1 MVIRFKLE
9 KTMKDVDNQPHLFTL
24 LCTLLV
30 FLTLPAYSHATNS
43 TGSTE
48 QGEQVMPGDIKGVVI
63 IESPK
68 TGALLQ
74 LRGIAGRGMLISRE
88 TPTQQQDEAHCVSVP
103 MRFAAGD
110 FGGSSIGIHS
120 AEPIQLVIYDDEV
133 MQKLT
138 AGDEVVSEDYDI
150 TGQNEARLGD
160 IKIISGLTLSYGFV
174 LNPGEWSWLS
184 VFGQAQNEV
193 SCERLNINGT
203 DPIDSALGN
212 NRIAYE
218 SASSRRQ
225 C

>member
-1 MVIRFKLE
+1 
-9 KTMKDVDNQPHLFTL
+9 MKDVDNQPHLFTL

-43 TGSTE
+43 PGSTV
-48 QGEQVMPGDIKGVVI
+48 QDEQVMLGDIKGVVI

-110 FGGSSIGIHS
+110 FGGSSIGIRS
-120 AEPIQLVIYDDEV
+120 VEPIQLVIYDDEV

-193 SCERLNINGT
+193 SCERLNINDT
-203 DPIDSALGN
+203 AHTALGN
-212 NRIAYE
+212 NRNLVALEPQQANGI
-218 SASSRRQ
+218 
-225 C
+225 CT